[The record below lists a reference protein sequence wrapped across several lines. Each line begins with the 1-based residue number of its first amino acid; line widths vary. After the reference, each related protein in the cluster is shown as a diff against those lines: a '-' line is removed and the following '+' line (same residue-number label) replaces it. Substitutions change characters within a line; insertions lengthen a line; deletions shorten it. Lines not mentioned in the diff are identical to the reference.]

1 MQKRWRW
8 KFMGAFIQNQDQ
20 LTYSM
25 NGKVLV
31 ILSHPDCTKS
41 SIDNMVTR
49 LAMYEQRTGT
59 KRKRWF
65 MKREESEKLNLKPEK
80 LQLLE
85 DTKLEAYT
93 LEKQAED
100 AKRQS

>member
-1 MQKRWRW
+1 
-8 KFMGAFIQNQDQ
+8 
-20 LTYSM
+20 
-25 NGKVLV
+25 
-31 ILSHPDCTKS
+31 
-41 SIDNMVTR
+41 
-49 LAMYEQRTGT
+49 MYEQRTGT

-93 LEKQAED
+93 LEK
-100 AKRQS
+100 